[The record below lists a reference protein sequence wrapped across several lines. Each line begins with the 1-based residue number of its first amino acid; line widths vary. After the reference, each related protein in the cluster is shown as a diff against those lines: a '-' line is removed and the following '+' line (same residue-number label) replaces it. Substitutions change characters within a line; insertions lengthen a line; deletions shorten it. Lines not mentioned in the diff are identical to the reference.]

1 MRNKFPNPNNTL
13 IEDVMG
19 LPATSN
25 DAMLTCSA
33 EKAMPLPCIVILI
46 HGVNDIGEAF
56 GNLDEKICEGLNKR
70 LGRNDIKPN
79 RWQWVQDTKDD
90 FSPRIQMLTEWIDPD
105 TKEKQKGNSP
115 VIPFYWGYRPVDIE
129 TYYKEQQA
137 YKTRLE
143 KGNPE
148 ELPYDAYWIEQETK
162 ELAELFEFA
171 KLNCDHFGNWLD
183 AAFRRNGGPFS
194 DATTCIPDMY
204 GPGLTSLTNYM
215 VKFGS
220 SLGAKA
226 YDNPHRIYM
235 VFAAYRLAN
244 LIKEIRNDKRLSQAP
259 VNIVAHSQ
267 GTIITMLANMIL
279 AEDKFLPADCVIL
292 AHSPY
297 AFEPSYLEEQS
308 KESGMGVQTAAAR
321 QQTFINFVQKI
332 KDGQALRKINYD
344 KPNILIEKGVA
355 FKATNSDQLTPSQQ
369 HYDFTDPRYCRNN
382 FGKVYNYFS
391 PNDQVVSLNSVQG
404 MGWQGIPNHVFNR
417 CGDNLRQRVF
427 SHRVT
432 VGDDPNKF
440 ICFRPSGSFEFAFPA
455 YLDKNELKN
464 RYIEMINKYHVKSEH
479 FERMIVS
486 LDKNHLA
493 LVNQHERL
501 VNASFVSGYYDI
513 KEDKIVLTY
522 KLDEKIVS
530 ELKNDEKN
538 YSPFETGSKEI
549 FKLETYTNARFVVKE
564 KLNINGEQVPEP
576 IIYTVSKDLN
586 KTELAKAIYYSDLFI
601 KNRRYAKLKHDYT
614 SQDKA
619 KAYPKYQFYYDGP
632 DRPIKYYKHSIALPD
647 YQRVQTKNNSWV
659 AAQIK
664 AHPEWQNVDHIR
676 STDDPYQFEVW
687 CLPND
692 EEIKANIYQEIKKQA
707 ESKEENSHH
716 SGITLNEQVPSHIM
730 AYDLALGEVKDCG
743 QETSQTWQRLI
754 HLADWRSPENED
766 SDIVSYSNY
775 GILPKDIKPMMNLLQ
790 GKVPDGVVNEFKHV
804 TSLMQQ
810 ATIGAVTTTVKLIPH
825 PIAKSVAKVA
835 ITVGDKVLQFYIDP
849 KQQWPLPEPDTKRNT

>member
-244 LIKEIRNDKRLSQAP
+244 LIKKIREDTRLSQAP

-308 KESGMGVQTAAAR
+308 KEWGMGVQTAAAR

-332 KDGQALRKINYD
+332 KDGQELRKINYD

-369 HYDFTDPRYCRNN
+369 HYDFTDPRYCRDN

-391 PNDQVVSLNSVQG
+391 PNDQVVSLKSVQG

-464 RYIEMINKYHVKSEH
+464 RYIEIINKYHVESEH

-513 KEDKIVLTY
+513 KKDKIVLTY

-538 YSPFETGSKEI
+538 YSPFETGSKET
-549 FKLETYTNARFVVKE
+549 FNLKTYTNARFVVKE

-601 KNRRYAKLKHDYT
+601 KNRRYAKLKHDYML
-614 SQDKA
+614 QGKA
-619 KAYPKYQFYYDGP
+619 NAYPKYQFYYDGP
-632 DRPIKYYKHSIALPD
+632 DRPIKYYEHSIALPD
-647 YQRVQTKNNSWV
+647 YQRVLTKNNSWA

-743 QETSQTWQRLI
+743 QETRQTWQRLI

-775 GILPKDIKPMMNLLQ
+775 GILPKEIKRMMNLLNGQ
-790 GKVPDGVVNEFKHV
+790 MPDSVVNEFKHV

-810 ATIGAVTTTVKLIPH
+810 AAIGAVTTTVKLTAN
-825 PIAKSVAKVA
+825 PITESVAKIA

>member
-19 LPATSN
+19 LPATST

-90 FSPRIQMLTEWIDPD
+90 FSPRIQMLTEWIDPE

-215 VKFGS
+215 AKFGS

-244 LIKEIRNDKRLSQAP
+244 LIKKIRTDKRLAQAP

-308 KESGMGVQTAAAR
+308 KEWGMGVQTAAAR
-321 QQTFINFVQKI
+321 QQTFINFVQKM
-332 KDGQALRKINYD
+332 KDGQELRTTKYNE
-344 KPNILIEKGVA
+344 PHLLIEKGVA

-369 HYDFTDPRYCRNN
+369 HYDFTDPRYCRDN

-391 PNDQVVSLNSVQG
+391 PNDQVVSLKSVQG

-432 VGDDPNKF
+432 AGDDPNKF

-464 RYIEMINKYHVKSEH
+464 RYIEIINKYHVESEH

-513 KEDKIVLTY
+513 KKDKIVLTY

-538 YSPFETGSKEI
+538 YSPFETGSKET
-549 FKLETYTNARFVVKE
+549 FNLKTYTNARFVVKE

-601 KNRRYAKLKHDYT
+601 KNRRYAKLKHDYML
-614 SQDKA
+614 QGKA
-619 KAYPKYQFYYDGP
+619 NAYPKYQFYYDGP
-632 DRPIKYYKHSIALPD
+632 DRPIKYYEHSIALPD
-647 YQRVQTKNNSWV
+647 YQRVLTKNNSWA

-743 QETSQTWQRLI
+743 QETRQTWQRLI

-810 ATIGAVTTTVKLIPH
+810 ATIGAVTTTVKLIAH
-825 PIAKSVAKVA
+825 PITKSVAQVA

>member
-1 MRNKFPNPNNTL
+1 M
-13 IEDVMG
+13 
-19 LPATSN
+19 
-25 DAMLTCSA
+25 
-33 EKAMPLPCIVILI
+33 
-46 HGVNDIGEAF
+46 
-56 GNLDEKICEGLNKR
+56 
-70 LGRNDIKPN
+70 
-79 RWQWVQDTKDD
+79 
-90 FSPRIQMLTEWIDPD
+90 
-105 TKEKQKGNSP
+105 
-115 VIPFYWGYRPVDIE
+115 
-129 TYYKEQQA
+129 
-137 YKTRLE
+137 
-143 KGNPE
+143 
-148 ELPYDAYWIEQETK
+148 
-162 ELAELFEFA
+162 
-171 KLNCDHFGNWLD
+171 
-183 AAFRRNGGPFS
+183 
-194 DATTCIPDMY
+194 
-204 GPGLTSLTNYM
+204 
-215 VKFGS
+215 
-220 SLGAKA
+220 
-226 YDNPHRIYM
+226 
-235 VFAAYRLAN
+235 
-244 LIKEIRNDKRLSQAP
+244 
-259 VNIVAHSQ
+259 
-267 GTIITMLANMIL
+267 
-279 AEDKFLPADCVIL
+279 
-292 AHSPY
+292 
-297 AFEPSYLEEQS
+297 
-308 KESGMGVQTAAAR
+308 
-321 QQTFINFVQKI
+321 

-369 HYDFTDPRYCRNN
+369 HYDFTDPRYCRDN

-464 RYIEMINKYHVKSEH
+464 RYIEMINKYHVESEH

-501 VNASFVSGYYDI
+501 VNASFISGYYDI
-513 KEDKIVLTY
+513 KKDKIVLTY

-601 KNRRYAKLKHDYT
+601 KNRRYAELKHDYT
-614 SQDKA
+614 SQGKA
-619 KAYPKYQFYYDGP
+619 NAYPKYQFYYDGP
-632 DRPIKYYKHSIALPD
+632 DRPIKYYKPSITLPE
-647 YQRVQTKNNSWV
+647 YQRVLTKDNSWV

-676 STDDPYQFEVW
+676 FTYDPYQFEVW
-687 CLPND
+687 CLPSD

-743 QETSQTWQRLI
+743 QETRQTWQHLI

-766 SDIVSYSNY
+766 SEIINYSHY
-775 GILPKDIKPMMNLLQ
+775 GILPDQIKKSMNFLQ

-825 PIAKSVAKVA
+825 PITKSVAQVA

>member
-90 FSPRIQMLTEWIDPD
+90 FSPRIQMLTEWIDPE

-215 VKFGS
+215 AKFGS

-279 AEDKFLPADCVIL
+279 AEDEFLPADCVIL

-308 KESGMGVQTAAAR
+308 KEWGMGVQTAAAR

-332 KDGQALRKINYD
+332 KDGQKSRTIKYNEPHL
-344 KPNILIEKGVA
+344 LIEKGVA

-369 HYDFTDPRYCRNN
+369 HYDFTDPRYCRDN

-464 RYIEMINKYHVKSEH
+464 RYIEIINKYHVESEH

-513 KEDKIVLTY
+513 KKDKIVLTY

-538 YSPFETGSKEI
+538 YSPFETGSKET
-549 FKLETYTNARFVVKE
+549 FNLKTYTNARFVVKE

-601 KNRRYAKLKHDYT
+601 KNRRYAELKHDYT
-614 SQDKA
+614 SQGKA
-619 KAYPKYQFYYDGP
+619 NAYPKYQFYYDGP
-632 DRPIKYYKHSIALPD
+632 DRPIKYYKPSITLPE
-647 YQRVQTKNNSWV
+647 YQRVLTKDNSWV

-676 STDDPYQFEVW
+676 FTYDPYQFEVW
-687 CLPND
+687 CLPSD

-743 QETSQTWQRLI
+743 QETRQTWQRLI

-766 SDIVSYSNY
+766 SEIINYSHY
-775 GILPKDIKPMMNLLQ
+775 GILPDQIKKSMNFLQ

-810 ATIGAVTTTVKLIPH
+810 ATIGAVTTTVKLIAH
-825 PIAKSVAKVA
+825 PITKSVAQVA

>member
-279 AEDKFLPADCVIL
+279 AEDEFLPADCVIL

-308 KESGMGVQTAAAR
+308 KEWGMGVQTAAAR
-321 QQTFINFVQKI
+321 QQTFINFVQKM
-332 KDGQALRKINYD
+332 KDGQELRTTKYNE
-344 KPNILIEKGVA
+344 PHLLIEKGVA

-369 HYDFTDPRYCRNN
+369 HYDFMDPRYCRDN

-464 RYIEMINKYHVKSEH
+464 RYIEMINKYHVESEH

-601 KNRRYAKLKHDYT
+601 KNRRYAKLKHDYML
-614 SQDKA
+614 QGKA
-619 KAYPKYQFYYDGP
+619 NAYPKYQFYYDGP

-647 YQRVQTKNNSWV
+647 YQRVLTKNNSWA

-676 STDDPYQFEVW
+676 STDDSYQFEVW

-743 QETSQTWQRLI
+743 QETRQTWQHLI

-766 SDIVSYSNY
+766 SEIINYSHY
-775 GILPKDIKPMMNLLQ
+775 GILPDQIKKSMNFLQ

>member
-90 FSPRIQMLTEWIDPD
+90 FSPRIQMLTEWIDPE

-215 VKFGS
+215 AKFGS

-244 LIKEIRNDKRLSQAP
+244 LIKKIRTDKRLSQAP

-279 AEDKFLPADCVIL
+279 AEDEFLPADCVIL

-321 QQTFINFVQKI
+321 
-332 KDGQALRKINYD
+332 
-344 KPNILIEKGVA
+344 
-355 FKATNSDQLTPSQQ
+355 
-369 HYDFTDPRYCRNN
+369 
-382 FGKVYNYFS
+382 
-391 PNDQVVSLNSVQG
+391 
-404 MGWQGIPNHVFNR
+404 
-417 CGDNLRQRVF
+417 
-427 SHRVT
+427 
-432 VGDDPNKF
+432 
-440 ICFRPSGSFEFAFPA
+440 
-455 YLDKNELKN
+455 
-464 RYIEMINKYHVKSEH
+464 
-479 FERMIVS
+479 
-486 LDKNHLA
+486 
-493 LVNQHERL
+493 LVN
-501 VNASFVSGYYDI
+501 
-513 KEDKIVLTY
+513 
-522 KLDEKIVS
+522 KLLLI
-530 ELKNDEKN
+530 L
-538 YSPFETGSKEI
+538 
-549 FKLETYTNARFVVKE
+549 FKK
-564 KLNINGEQVPEP
+564 
-576 IIYTVSKDLN
+576 
-586 KTELAKAIYYSDLFI
+586 
-601 KNRRYAKLKHDYT
+601 
-614 SQDKA
+614 
-619 KAYPKYQFYYDGP
+619 
-632 DRPIKYYKHSIALPD
+632 
-647 YQRVQTKNNSWV
+647 
-659 AAQIK
+659 
-664 AHPEWQNVDHIR
+664 
-676 STDDPYQFEVW
+676 
-687 CLPND
+687 
-692 EEIKANIYQEIKKQA
+692 
-707 ESKEENSHH
+707 
-716 SGITLNEQVPSHIM
+716 
-730 AYDLALGEVKDCG
+730 
-743 QETSQTWQRLI
+743 
-754 HLADWRSPENED
+754 
-766 SDIVSYSNY
+766 
-775 GILPKDIKPMMNLLQ
+775 
-790 GKVPDGVVNEFKHV
+790 
-804 TSLMQQ
+804 
-810 ATIGAVTTTVKLIPH
+810 
-825 PIAKSVAKVA
+825 
-835 ITVGDKVLQFYIDP
+835 
-849 KQQWPLPEPDTKRNT
+849 

>member
-79 RWQWVQDTKDD
+79 RWQWVQNTKDD
-90 FSPRIQMLTEWIDPD
+90 FSPRIQMLTEWIDPE

-835 ITVGDKVLQFYIDP
+835 INVGDKVLQFYIDP

>member
-601 KNRRYAKLKHDYT
+601 KNRSYAKLKHDYT
-614 SQDKA
+614 SQGKA
-619 KAYPKYQFYYDGP
+619 NAYPKYQFYYDGP
-632 DRPIKYYKHSIALPD
+632 DRPIKYYKPSITLPE
-647 YQRVQTKNNSWV
+647 YQRVLTKDNSWV

-676 STDDPYQFEVW
+676 FTDDPYQFEVW
-687 CLPND
+687 CLPSD
-692 EEIKANIYQEIKKQA
+692 EEIKANIYQEKKKQA
-707 ESKEENSHH
+707 ESKEKNSHH

-743 QETSQTWQRLI
+743 QETRQTWQRLI

>member
-90 FSPRIQMLTEWIDPD
+90 FSPRIQMLTEWIDPE

-215 VKFGS
+215 AKFGS

-244 LIKEIRNDKRLSQAP
+244 LIKKIRTDKRLAQAP

-308 KESGMGVQTAAAR
+308 KEWGMGVQTAAAR
-321 QQTFINFVQKI
+321 QQTFINFVQKM
-332 KDGQALRKINYD
+332 KDGQKFRETNYD
-344 KPNILIEKGVA
+344 EPNILIEKGVA
-355 FKATNSDQLTPSQQ
+355 FKATNSNQLMPSQQ
-369 HYDFTDPRYCRNN
+369 HYDFTDPRYCRDN

-464 RYIEMINKYHVKSEH
+464 RYIEIINKYHVESEH

-513 KEDKIVLTY
+513 KKDKIVLTY

-538 YSPFETGSKEI
+538 YSPFETGSKET
-549 FKLETYTNARFVVKE
+549 FNLKTYTNARFVVKE

-601 KNRRYAKLKHDYT
+601 KNRRYAELKHDYML
-614 SQDKA
+614 QGKA
-619 KAYPKYQFYYDGP
+619 NAYPKYQFYYDGP
-632 DRPIKYYKHSIALPD
+632 DRPIKYYEHSIALPD
-647 YQRVQTKNNSWV
+647 YQRVLTKNNSWA

-743 QETSQTWQRLI
+743 QETRQTWQRLI

-766 SDIVSYSNY
+766 SEIINYSHY
-775 GILPKDIKPMMNLLQ
+775 GILPDQIKKSMNFLQ

-810 ATIGAVTTTVKLIPH
+810 ATIGAVTTTVKLIAH
-825 PIAKSVAKVA
+825 PITKSVAQVA

>member
-90 FSPRIQMLTEWIDPD
+90 FSPRIQMLTEWIDPE

-215 VKFGS
+215 AKFGS

-244 LIKEIRNDKRLSQAP
+244 LIKKIRTDKRLSQAP

-308 KESGMGVQTAAAR
+308 KEWGMGVQTAAAR
-321 QQTFINFVQKI
+321 QQTFINFVQKM
-332 KDGQALRKINYD
+332 KDGQKFRETNYD
-344 KPNILIEKGVA
+344 EPNILIEKGVA
-355 FKATNSDQLTPSQQ
+355 FKATNSNQLMPSQQ
-369 HYDFTDPRYCRNN
+369 HYDFTDPRYCRDN

-464 RYIEMINKYHVKSEH
+464 RYIEMINKYHVESEH

-513 KEDKIVLTY
+513 KKDKIVLTY

-538 YSPFETGSKEI
+538 YSSFETGSKEI

-601 KNRRYAKLKHDYT
+601 KNRRYAELKHDYT
-614 SQDKA
+614 SQGKA
-619 KAYPKYQFYYDGP
+619 NAYPKYQFYYDGP
-632 DRPIKYYKHSIALPD
+632 DRPIKYYKPSITLPE
-647 YQRVQTKNNSWV
+647 YQRVLTKDNSWV

-676 STDDPYQFEVW
+676 FTYDPYQFEVW
-687 CLPND
+687 CLPSD

-743 QETSQTWQRLI
+743 QETRQTWQRLI

-766 SDIVSYSNY
+766 SEIINYSHY
-775 GILPKDIKPMMNLLQ
+775 GILPDQIKKSMNFLQ

-810 ATIGAVTTTVKLIPH
+810 ATIGAVTTTVKLIAH
-825 PIAKSVAKVA
+825 PITKSVAQVA